1 MTLKE
6 LLRVVSSIEKLKVV
20 DFDTMETIY
29 DNLNSS
35 EIISLSVASGV
46 DLSDFTVK
54 TVGSLL
60 NWQMNTT
67 FIVIMVR
74 EVIVEYGE

>member
-6 LLRVVSSIEKLKVV
+6 LLRVVSSVEKLKVI

-29 DNLNSS
+29 DNLYPH
-35 EIISLSVASGV
+35 EILSLAGSSGV

-60 NWQMNTT
+60 NWQLNTT

-74 EVIVEYGE
+74 EVIIEYGE